1 METTERK
8 IPIDPRSTVRGPVSP
23 RRLDGTRPIPYDTGK
38 VKIGCM
44 YQPKQVWVPS
54 ADMERLQTALL
65 RKQRPS
71 YLDECKERFLN
82 LLKGL
87 GV

>member
-1 METTERK
+1 MLRLNQLHSAKTTAKESEVSQR
-8 IPIDPRSTVRGPVSP
+8 PVPYTTSTG
-23 RRLDGTRPIPYDTGK
+23 L
-38 VKIGCM
+38 KIGCM